1 MYPEKIGEYCN
12 KYDLGIVLD
21 IAYMCCVT
29 CKNLDMNVTDYIS
42 KLLLDKIIERYISG
56 YYDDGVKYEDVH
68 LECFDKI

>member
-1 MYPEKIGEYCN
+1 
-12 KYDLGIVLD
+12 
-21 IAYMCCVT
+21 MCCVT